1 MLQLSGWFHLHLLED
16 LHMDTP
22 FLKDNLAVLVKPINI
37 SLPLCI
43 STHLRNTILHTYK
56 VKVNMNE
63 QLVYL
68 GWPFLTGG
76 SGKYSFSQKA
86 VERLKITTKWKA
98 HAALIHCLVYYF
110 LWCLYFWQPTRNKGV
125 DSTLHVPIIC
135 MPVQMLRIR
144 FSWNMHVLDCFLL
157 SSQLHKKNLKYSN
170 SYLKTAIEW
179 EPYMLSFFIFA

>member
-1 MLQLSGWFHLHLLED
+1 
-16 LHMDTP
+16 MDTP

-43 STHLRNTILHTYK
+43 STHLRNTILHPYK

-110 LWCLYFWQPTRNKGV
+110 L
-125 DSTLHVPIIC
+125 
-135 MPVQMLRIR
+135 
-144 FSWNMHVLDCFLL
+144 
-157 SSQLHKKNLKYSN
+157 
-170 SYLKTAIEW
+170 
-179 EPYMLSFFIFA
+179 